1 MLQGGSKRLSR
12 YIMKKFALLIPLS
25 LGLALPAHAGSE
37 SERVIDP
44 ADVTKV
50 YTQAALMLNGSS
62 DIQFQGQ
69 VSGGLENGQQFALL
83 AEGTFVDESN
93 TALRDPDKFGT
104 EYSNSR
110 IQYFHVFETGTKA
123 TPKVGLSL
131 DYINTRN
138 SIKNDL
144 LSVGGVVA
152 INPVYTGGFLVF
164 PRAGLMTG
172 SMEIP
177 GVTSS
182 KDDLTGYSLGLIT
195 AKHLGDSGAYVSLV
209 PEWQDLSGDD
219 IDMQNFSFKTSLN
232 VPMNSARTW
241 WLNTRYDIT
250 KADVDVKGVSM
261 SNDWQTEAWI
271 GVRYY
276 F

>member
-1 MLQGGSKRLSR
+1 
-12 YIMKKFALLIPLS
+12 MKKFALIIPLS
-25 LGLALPAHAGSE
+25 LGLSIPAHAE

-50 YTQAALMLNGSS
+50 YTQTALMVSGSS

-69 VSGGLENGQQFALL
+69 VSGGLDNGQQFALL
-83 AEGTFVDESN
+83 AEATFVDDNDE
-93 TALRDPDKFGT
+93 LQRDPNDFGS

-110 IQYFHVFETGTKA
+110 IQYFHVFETGAKA
-123 TPKVGLSL
+123 APKVGLSL
-131 DYINTRN
+131 DYINTRT

-152 INPVYTGGFLVF
+152 VNPAYTGGFLVF

-177 GVTSS
+177 AMNST

-232 VPMNSARTW
+232 VPMNTARTW

-250 KADVDVKGVSM
+250 KTDVDVKGVSIP
-261 SNDWQTEAWI
+261 SEWQTEAWV

>member
-1 MLQGGSKRLSR
+1 
-12 YIMKKFALLIPLS
+12 MKKFALIIPLS
-25 LGLALPAHAGSE
+25 AFLSIPAHAE

-50 YTQAALMLNGSS
+50 YTQSALMVSGSS

-83 AEGTFVDESN
+83 AEATFVDDNDES
-93 TALRDPDKFGT
+93 LRDPNDFGS

-131 DYINTRN
+131 DYINTRT

-152 INPVYTGGFLVF
+152 INPAYTGGFLVF

-177 GVTSS
+177 AMNSS

-209 PEWQDLSGDD
+209 PEWQDLSGSD
-219 IDMQNFSFKTSLN
+219 INMQNFSFKTSLN

-250 KADVDVKGVSM
+250 KGDIDVNGLSM
-261 SNDWQTEAWI
+261 PSEWQTEAWV

>member
-1 MLQGGSKRLSR
+1 
-12 YIMKKFALLIPLS
+12 MKKFALIIPLS
-25 LGLALPAHAGSE
+25 VVLSIPAHAE

-50 YTQAALMLNGSS
+50 YTQSALMVSGSS

-83 AEGTFVDESN
+83 AEATFVDDNDES
-93 TALRDPDKFGT
+93 LRDPNDFGS

-131 DYINTRN
+131 DYINTRT

-152 INPVYTGGFLVF
+152 INPAYTGGFLVF

-177 GVTSS
+177 AMNSS

-209 PEWQDLSGDD
+209 PEWQDLSGSD
-219 IDMQNFSFKTSLN
+219 INMQNFSFKTSLN

-250 KADVDVKGVSM
+250 KGDIDVNGFSM
-261 SNDWQTEAWI
+261 PSEWQTEAWV

>member
-1 MLQGGSKRLSR
+1 
-12 YIMKKFALLIPLS
+12 MKKFALIIPLS
-25 LGLALPAHAGSE
+25 LGLSIPVHAE

-50 YTQAALMLNGSS
+50 YTQTALMVSGSS

-69 VSGGLENGQQFALL
+69 VSGGLDNGQQFALL
-83 AEGTFVDESN
+83 AEATFVDDNDESQ
-93 TALRDPDKFGT
+93 RDPNDFGS

-110 IQYFHVFETGTKA
+110 VQYFHVFETGAKA
-123 TPKVGLSL
+123 APKVGLSL
-131 DYINTRN
+131 DYINTRT

-152 INPVYTGGFLVF
+152 INPAYTGGFLVF

-177 GVTSS
+177 AMNST

-209 PEWQDLSGDD
+209 PEWQDLFGDD

-232 VPMNSARTW
+232 VPMNTARTW

-250 KADVDVKGVSM
+250 KTDVDVKGVSIP
-261 SNDWQTEAWI
+261 SEWQTEAWV

>member
-1 MLQGGSKRLSR
+1 
-12 YIMKKFALLIPLS
+12 MKKFALIIPLS
-25 LGLALPAHAGSE
+25 VVLSIPAHAE

-50 YTQAALMLNGSS
+50 YTQSALMVSGSS

-83 AEGTFVDESN
+83 AEATFVDDNDES
-93 TALRDPDKFGT
+93 LRDPNDFGS

-131 DYINTRN
+131 DYINTRT

-152 INPVYTGGFLVF
+152 INPAYTGGFLVF

-177 GVTSS
+177 AMNSS
-182 KDDLTGYSLGLIT
+182 KDDLTGYSFGLIT

-209 PEWQDLSGDD
+209 PEWQDLSGSD
-219 IDMQNFSFKTSLN
+219 INMQNFSFKTSLN

-250 KADVDVKGVSM
+250 KGDIDVNGLSM
-261 SNDWQTEAWI
+261 PSEWQTEAWV

>member
-1 MLQGGSKRLSR
+1 
-12 YIMKKFALLIPLS
+12 MKKLALIIPLS
-25 LGLALPAHAGSE
+25 LGVCLHAYSAE
-37 SERVIDP
+37 TNTENRIIDP

-50 YTQAALMLNGSS
+50 YTQSALMLSGSS

-69 VSGGLENGQQFALL
+69 ISGGMDNGQQFALL
-83 AEGTFVDESN
+83 AEATFVDDSDA
-93 TALRDPDKFGT
+93 TQRDPNKFGSD
-104 EYSNSR
+104 YSNSR
-110 IQYFHVFETGTKA
+110 IQYFHVFEPGLEA
-123 TPKVGLSL
+123 TPKIGVSL
-131 DYINTRN
+131 DYINTRTN
-138 SIKNDL
+138 IKNDL

-152 INPVYTGGFLVF
+152 INPAYTGGFLVF
-164 PRAGLMTG
+164 PRAGLMAG

-177 GVTSS
+177 GITSS

-195 AKHLGDSGAYVSLV
+195 AKHLGDSGAYVSFV
-209 PEWQDLSGDD
+209 PEWQDLSGDE
-219 IDMQNFSFKTSLN
+219 INMQNFSLKTSLN

-250 KADVDVKGVSM
+250 KGDIDVNGASVAD
-261 SNDWQTEAWI
+261 DWQTEAWV

>member
-1 MLQGGSKRLSR
+1 
-12 YIMKKFALLIPLS
+12 MKKFALIIPLS
-25 LGLALPAHAGSE
+25 VVLSIPAHAE

-50 YTQAALMLNGSS
+50 YTQSALMVSGSS

-83 AEGTFVDESN
+83 AEATFVDDNDES
-93 TALRDPDKFGT
+93 LRDPNDFGS

-131 DYINTRN
+131 DYINTRT

-152 INPVYTGGFLVF
+152 INPAYTGGFLVF

-177 GVTSS
+177 AMNSS

-209 PEWQDLSGDD
+209 PEWQDLSGSD
-219 IDMQNFSFKTSLN
+219 INMQNFSFKTSLN

-250 KADVDVKGVSM
+250 KGDIDVNGLSM
-261 SNDWQTEAWI
+261 PSEWQTEAWV

>member
-1 MLQGGSKRLSR
+1 
-12 YIMKKFALLIPLS
+12 MKKFALIIPLS
-25 LGLALPAHAGSE
+25 LGLSIPVHAE

-50 YTQAALMLNGSS
+50 YTQSALMFSGSS

-69 VSGGLENGQQFALL
+69 VSGGVDNGQQFALL
-83 AEGTFVDESN
+83 AEATFVDDN
-93 TALRDPDKFGT
+93 DVTQRDPNKFGSD
-104 EYSNSR
+104 YSNSR
-110 IQYFHVFETGTKA
+110 LQYFHVFEPGLEV
-123 TPKVGLSL
+123 TPKIGVSL
-131 DYINTRN
+131 DYINTRTN
-138 SIKNDL
+138 IKNDL

-152 INPVYTGGFLVF
+152 INPAYTGGFLVF
-164 PRAGLMTG
+164 PRAGLVTG
-172 SMEIP
+172 SMEIS
-177 GVTSS
+177 GVSSS

-209 PEWQDLSGDD
+209 PEWQDLSGSD
-219 IDMQNFSFKTSLN
+219 INMQNFSLKTSLN

-250 KADVDVKGVSM
+250 KGDIDVNGLSM
-261 SNDWQTEAWI
+261 PSEWQTEAWV

>member
-1 MLQGGSKRLSR
+1 
-12 YIMKKFALLIPLS
+12 MKKFALIIPLS
-25 LGLALPAHAGSE
+25 AVLSIPAHAE

-50 YTQAALMLNGSS
+50 YTQSALMLSGSS

-83 AEGTFVDESN
+83 AEATFVDDNDES
-93 TALRDPDKFGT
+93 LRDPNDFGS

-131 DYINTRN
+131 DYINTRT

-152 INPVYTGGFLVF
+152 INPAYTGGFLVF

-177 GVTSS
+177 AMNSS

-209 PEWQDLSGDD
+209 PEWQDLSGSD
-219 IDMQNFSFKTSLN
+219 INMQNFSFKTSLN

-250 KADVDVKGVSM
+250 KGDIDVNGLSM
-261 SNDWQTEAWI
+261 PSEWQTEAWV

>member
-1 MLQGGSKRLSR
+1 
-12 YIMKKFALLIPLS
+12 MKKFALIIPLS
-25 LGLALPAHAGSE
+25 LGLSIPAYAE

-50 YTQAALMLNGSS
+50 YTQTALMVSGSS

-69 VSGGLENGQQFALL
+69 VSGGMDNGQQFALL
-83 AEGTFVDESN
+83 AEATFVDDNDESQ
-93 TALRDPDKFGT
+93 RDPNDFGS

-110 IQYFHVFETGTKA
+110 IQYFHVFETGAKA
-123 TPKVGLSL
+123 APKVGLSL
-131 DYINTRN
+131 DYINTRT

-152 INPVYTGGFLVF
+152 INPAYTGDFLVF

-177 GVTSS
+177 AMSSS

-209 PEWQDLSGDD
+209 PEWQDLSGSN

-232 VPMNSARTW
+232 VPMNTARTW

-261 SNDWQTEAWI
+261 PNDWQTEAWV

>member
-1 MLQGGSKRLSR
+1 
-12 YIMKKFALLIPLS
+12 MKKFALIIPLS
-25 LGLALPAHAGSE
+25 LGLSIPAHAE

-50 YTQAALMLNGSS
+50 YTQTALMVSGNS

-69 VSGGLENGQQFALL
+69 VSGGMDNGQQFALL
-83 AEGTFVDESN
+83 AEATFVDESN
-93 TALRDPDKFGT
+93 TALSDPDKFGT

-110 IQYFHVFETGTKA
+110 IQYFHVFETGTAA

-152 INPVYTGGFLVF
+152 INPAYTGGLLVF

-177 GVTSS
+177 GITSS

-195 AKHLGDSGAYVSLV
+195 AKHLGDSGAYVSFV

-219 IDMQNFSFKTSLN
+219 IDMQNLSFKTSLN
-232 VPMNSARTW
+232 VPMNTARTW

-250 KADVDVKGVSM
+250 KTDVDVKSVSM
-261 SNDWQTEAWI
+261 PNDWQTEAWI

>member
-1 MLQGGSKRLSR
+1 
-12 YIMKKFALLIPLS
+12 MKKFALLIPLS
-25 LGLALPAHAGSE
+25 LGLALPAHAE

-83 AEGTFVDESN
+83 AEATFVDESN

-110 IQYFHVFETGTKA
+110 VQYFHVFETGTKA

-131 DYINTRN
+131 DYINTRTN
-138 SIKNDL
+138 IKNDL

-152 INPVYTGGFLVF
+152 INPAYTGGFLVF

-195 AKHLGDSGAYVSLV
+195 AKHLGDSGDVAHLFDERNPAVKEMLKMAIDAATKAGKYVGICGQGPSDHDDLAEWLMEQGISSVSLNPDTV
-209 PEWQDLSGDD
+209 
-219 IDMQNFSFKTSLN
+219 IDTWLKLGN
-232 VPMNSARTW
+232 VAN
-241 WLNTRYDIT
+241 
-250 KADVDVKGVSM
+250 K
-261 SNDWQTEAWI
+261 
-271 GVRYY
+271 
-276 F
+276 

>member
-1 MLQGGSKRLSR
+1 
-12 YIMKKFALLIPLS
+12 MKKFALIIPLS
-25 LGLALPAHAGSE
+25 LGLSIPVHAE

-50 YTQAALMLNGSS
+50 YTQTALMVSGSS

-69 VSGGLENGQQFALL
+69 VSGGMDNGQQFALL
-83 AEGTFVDESN
+83 AEATFVDDNDE
-93 TALRDPDKFGT
+93 AQRDPNDFGS

-131 DYINTRN
+131 DYVNTRT

-152 INPVYTGGFLVF
+152 INPAYTGGFLVF

-172 SMEIP
+172 SMKIP
-177 GVTSS
+177 AMNSS

-209 PEWQDLSGDD
+209 PEWQDLSGSD
-219 IDMQNFSFKTSLN
+219 INMQNFSLKTSLN
-232 VPMNSARTW
+232 VPMNTARTW

-250 KADVDVKGVSM
+250 KGDIDVNGVSM
-261 SNDWQTEAWI
+261 PSEWQTEAWV

>member
-1 MLQGGSKRLSR
+1 
-12 YIMKKFALLIPLS
+12 MKKFALIIPLS
-25 LGLALPAHAGSE
+25 VVLSIPAHAE

-50 YTQAALMLNGSS
+50 YTQSALMVSGSS

-83 AEGTFVDESN
+83 AEATFVDDNDES
-93 TALRDPDKFGT
+93 LRDPNDFGS

-131 DYINTRN
+131 DYVNTRT

-152 INPVYTGGFLVF
+152 INPAYTGGFLVF

-177 GVTSS
+177 AMNSS

-209 PEWQDLSGDD
+209 PEWQDLSGSD
-219 IDMQNFSFKTSLN
+219 INMQNFSFKTSLN

-250 KADVDVKGVSM
+250 KGDIDVNGLSM
-261 SNDWQTEAWI
+261 PSEWQTEAWV

>member
-1 MLQGGSKRLSR
+1 M
-12 YIMKKFALLIPLS
+12 
-25 LGLALPAHAGSE
+25 
-37 SERVIDP
+37 
-44 ADVTKV
+44 
-50 YTQAALMLNGSS
+50 
-62 DIQFQGQ
+62 
-69 VSGGLENGQQFALL
+69 L
-83 AEGTFVDESN
+83 AEATFVDDNEESQ
-93 TALRDPDKFGT
+93 RDPNDFGS

-110 IQYFHVFETGTKA
+110 IQYFHVFESGTKA

-131 DYINTRN
+131 DYVNTRT

-152 INPVYTGGFLVF
+152 INPAYTGGFLVF

-177 GVTSS
+177 AFNSS

-209 PEWQDLSGDD
+209 SEWQDLSGSD
-219 IDMQNFSFKTSLN
+219 INMQNFSLKTSLN

-250 KADVDVKGVSM
+250 KGDIDVNGVSM
-261 SNDWQTEAWI
+261 PSEWQTEAWV

>member
-1 MLQGGSKRLSR
+1 
-12 YIMKKFALLIPLS
+12 MKKFALTIPLS
-25 LGLALPAHAGSE
+25 VVLSIPAHAE

-50 YTQAALMLNGSS
+50 YTQSALMLSGSS

-83 AEGTFVDESN
+83 AEATFVDDNDES
-93 TALRDPDKFGT
+93 LRDPNDFGS
-104 EYSNSR
+104 EYNNSR

-131 DYINTRN
+131 DYVNTRT

-152 INPVYTGGFLVF
+152 INPAYTGGFLVF

-177 GVTSS
+177 AMNSS

-209 PEWQDLSGDD
+209 PEWQDLSGSD
-219 IDMQNFSFKTSLN
+219 INMQNFSFKTSLN

-250 KADVDVKGVSM
+250 KGDIDVNGLSM
-261 SNDWQTEAWI
+261 PSEWQTEAWV

>member
-1 MLQGGSKRLSR
+1 
-12 YIMKKFALLIPLS
+12 MKKFALLIPLS
-25 LGLALPAHAGSE
+25 LGLALPAHADSD

-152 INPVYTGGFLVF
+152 INPAYTGGFLVF

-232 VPMNSARTW
+232 VPMNTARTW

-250 KADVDVKGVSM
+250 KADVDVKGVPM
-261 SNDWQTEAWI
+261 PNGWQTEAWV

>member
-1 MLQGGSKRLSR
+1 
-12 YIMKKFALLIPLS
+12 MKKFALIIPLS
-25 LGLALPAHAGSE
+25 LSLSILAHAE

-50 YTQAALMLNGSS
+50 YTQTALMVSGNS

-69 VSGGLENGQQFALL
+69 VSGGMDNGQQFALL
-83 AEGTFVDESN
+83 AEATFVDESN
-93 TALRDPDKFGT
+93 TALSDPDKFGT

-110 IQYFHVFETGTKA
+110 FQYFHVFETGTAA

-152 INPVYTGGFLVF
+152 INPAYTGGFLVF
-164 PRAGLMTG
+164 PRAGLMT
-172 SMEIP
+172 
-177 GVTSS
+177 
-182 KDDLTGYSLGLIT
+182 
-195 AKHLGDSGAYVSLV
+195 AKHLGDSGAYVSFV

-219 IDMQNFSFKTSLN
+219 IDMQNLSFKSSLN
-232 VPMNSARTW
+232 VPMNTARTW

-250 KADVDVKGVSM
+250 KTDVDVKSVSM
-261 SNDWQTEAWI
+261 PNDWQTEAWI